1 MNSGLS
7 THDYLVKLSLCVVQL
22 LLSKYSFTQDQP
34 LLNLSMAS
42 NNFNIKEPVLV
53 SWLVLS
59 PTQHKEG
66 NVTWSFF
73 QKNVGTFFLEEKKKQ
88 NTKTFIKDFQC
99 YDRSLC
105 KFFKWLIYPTFHILR
120 YFCVEFV

>member
-42 NNFNIKEPVLV
+42 NDFNIKEPVLV

-59 PTQHKEG
+59 PAQHKEG

-73 QKNVGTFFLEEKKKQ
+73 QKNVGTFF
-88 NTKTFIKDFQC
+88 
-99 YDRSLC
+99 
-105 KFFKWLIYPTFHILR
+105 
-120 YFCVEFV
+120 